1 MRIRKFLK
9 DTYYTYFN
17 PSSELPFS
25 IQRPPNSYE
34 LDIIAK
40 VKPYTMTSPERI
52 TALIRSVDYV
62 LKNNIPGD
70 FVECGVWKGGN
81 IMVMMEVLKKHNT
94 TREIYLYD
102 TFEGMSEATDLDVST
117 TGKIASELLAK
128 NDKSEEIWCYSPLE
142 EVQELLSKTGYPNEL
157 LHYVKGKVEDTL
169 PTTSPNEISLL
180 RLDTDWYESTK
191 IEMEVL
197 YPKLKSTG
205 IFISDDY
212 GYWEGCRTAIDEYFN
227 VKKLNE
233 KMHKIDKAGYLNLK
247 KSK

>member
-25 IQRPPNSYE
+25 IQRPPNGYE

-81 IMVMMEVLKKHNT
+81 IMVMMEVH
-94 TREIYLYD
+94 
-102 TFEGMSEATDLDVST
+102 
-117 TGKIASELLAK
+117 
-128 NDKSEEIWCYSPLE
+128 
-142 EVQELLSKTGYPNEL
+142 
-157 LHYVKGKVEDTL
+157 
-169 PTTSPNEISLL
+169 
-180 RLDTDWYESTK
+180 
-191 IEMEVL
+191 
-197 YPKLKSTG
+197 
-205 IFISDDY
+205 
-212 GYWEGCRTAIDEYFN
+212 
-227 VKKLNE
+227 
-233 KMHKIDKAGYLNLK
+233 
-247 KSK
+247 

>member
-1 MRIRKFLK
+1 
-9 DTYYTYFN
+9 
-17 PSSELPFS
+17 
-25 IQRPPNSYE
+25 
-34 LDIIAK
+34 
-40 VKPYTMTSPERI
+40 
-52 TALIRSVDYV
+52 
-62 LKNNIPGD
+62 
-70 FVECGVWKGGN
+70 
-81 IMVMMEVLKKHNT
+81 
-94 TREIYLYD
+94 
-102 TFEGMSEATDLDVST
+102 
-117 TGKIASELLAK
+117 
-128 NDKSEEIWCYSPLE
+128 
-142 EVQELLSKTGYPNEL
+142 VQELLSKTGYPNEL